1 MAESIIPKVRRD
13 GKLKVTDRV
22 GNTYTVD
29 YEDGDV
35 KFAAAKAARTVI
47 RNRGKIVGVRAA
59 DDPVLQITFSVH
71 LRQFTSGSDLT
82 LCDIVDGTG
91 AAATWVNTGGRAF
104 KDFPCYDWTFTKDGA
119 VHGDG
124 ADHEVEF
131 RIAEGEWQESEGD
144 PDKVEFT
151 ISVYGGYTTAGP
163 A

>member
-1 MAESIIPKVRRD
+1 MESVIVKVRRD

-35 KFAAAKAARTVI
+35 KHAASKAARTVI
-47 RNRGKIVGVRAA
+47 RNRGKIKGLRKG

-71 LRQFTSGSDLT
+71 FRQYTSASDLN
-82 LCDIVDGTG
+82 LVDIIDGVG
-91 AAATWVNTGGRAF
+91 PAATWVNTGGRAF
-104 KDFPCYDWTFTKDGA
+104 QDFPCYDWTFTKDGS

-124 ADHEVEF
+124 ADHEIEF
-131 RIAEGEWQESEGD
+131 SICEGEWQESEGD
-144 PDKVEFT
+144 PTKIEVT
-151 ISVYGGYTTAGP
+151 LSCYGGYTTTGP